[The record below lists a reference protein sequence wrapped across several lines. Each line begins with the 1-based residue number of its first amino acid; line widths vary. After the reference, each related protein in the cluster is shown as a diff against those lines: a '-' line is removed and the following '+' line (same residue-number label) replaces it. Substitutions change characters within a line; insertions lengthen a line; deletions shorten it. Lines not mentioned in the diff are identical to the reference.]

1 MNIVLETPSDYG
13 LNGIS
18 DDFPL
23 NKLSSIDLSNDDLLE
38 GTVQGVNNDG
48 ALLRTPT
55 WYGLNIPIVQQY
67 NDDNCW
73 AACVA
78 LAGKYFTG
86 ISKTARD
93 VCDEVGIEYNE
104 GAYSYQI
111 AGALN
116 IYDLNGYVAGGY
128 YQYIADIYDLLS
140 SDIVP
145 LAIYGSNLWD
155 DNPKNDHGHNV
166 IIQGYQVSTQGAF
179 LRIMDPN

>member
-145 LAIYGSNLWD
+145 LAIIGSDLWD
-155 DNPKNDHGHNV
+155 DNPKNEHGHNV
-166 IIQGYQVSTQGAF
+166 
-179 LRIMDPN
+179 